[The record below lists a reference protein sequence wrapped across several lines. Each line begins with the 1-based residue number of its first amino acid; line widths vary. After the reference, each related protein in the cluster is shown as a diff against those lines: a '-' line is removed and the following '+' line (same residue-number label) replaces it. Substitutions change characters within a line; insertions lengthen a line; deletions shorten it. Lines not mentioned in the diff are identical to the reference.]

1 LLEIHQDV
9 KGEVIKIFKEIKELN
24 FPIFKIETID
34 NYDYDDEKSVVAIIL
49 LGIILDL

>member
-9 KGEVIKIFKEIKELN
+9 KGEVIKIFKEKKLN

-34 NYDYDDEKSVVAIIL
+34 NYDYDDEKSVVATIL